1 MPLLNASGFKAQRF
15 SATYRRDAGEGALE
29 KALDEL
35 AVEVEKAVRNGVS
48 IVILSDR
55 AAAGEVPIPSL
66 LAVSSVHNHLIT
78 VGVRTFADFVVETG
92 ARYFCP

>member
-1 MPLLNASGFKAQRF
+1 MRVLLK
-15 SATYRRDAGEGALE
+15 

-92 ARYFCP
+92 DAISAHDFAALIGYSASGNLSLHGS